1 MAKKYLDDNGVRY
14 LWTKLKNWV
23 NSTVPSKTEVAAN
36 TEARH
41 THGNKNVIDGIT
53 ANNISS
59 WDGKVE
65 NYIVTVTEHG
75 DEENGYT
82 YTGNNWQGIE
92 AAYNANKR
100 VYCNALG
107 ALLPLQLLVSGVNAS
122 FYMTL
127 PVDNKNFSVMSIS
140 ISLSDG
146 ATTVEQY
153 YYSLPEKVSDLT
165 NDSGFI
171 TSADG
176 GNAATVNGVKIVVAS
191 EPPASANNNTI
202 TFVV

>member
-23 NSTVPSKTEVAAN
+23 NSAVPSKTEVASN

-75 DEENGYT
+75 DDESGYT
-82 YTGNNWQGIE
+82 YTCDNWQGIE
-92 AAYNANKR
+92 DAYNNHKR
-100 VYCNALG
+100 VFLHNAG
-107 ALLPLQLLVSGVNAS
+107 YSIPISRVESSMAIFIIVAPFDETS
-122 FYMTL
+122 F
-127 PVDNKNFSVMSIS
+127 
-140 ISLSDG
+140 ISLMVSINTTDG
-146 ATTVEQY
+146 STTIENY
-153 YYSLPEKVSDLT
+153 IHSIPTKTSELT

-176 GNAATVNGVKIVVAS
+176 GNAATVNGVKIMVAS
-191 EPPASANNNTI
+191 EPPTSANNNTI

>member
-23 NSTVPSKTEVAAN
+23 NSVVPSKTDVTAN

-41 THGNKNVIDGIT
+41 SHANAGILDSIT
-53 ANNISS
+53 ADKITS
-59 WDGKVE
+59 WGAGVE
-65 NYIVTVTEHG
+65 NHIVTVTQD
-75 DEENGYT
+75 DEENAT
-82 YTGNNWQGIE
+82 AANWQGLE

-100 VYCNALG
+100 VYCVLNGG
-107 ALLPLQLLVSGVNAS
+107 AIIPLLSLYPGESAMFV
-122 FYMTL
+122 
-127 PVDNKNFSVMSIS
+127 
-140 ISLSDG
+140 ISLAMDNTIIHSTVTVSLTDG
-146 ATTVEQY
+146 STTVEQTFNTVP
-153 YYSLPEKVSDLT
+153 SKTSDLT

-176 GNAATVNGVKIVVAS
+176 GNAAAVNGIKIVT
-191 EPPASANNNTI
+191 ASAAPTNAENNTI

>member
-23 NSTVPSKTEVAAN
+23 NSVVPSKTDVTAN

-41 THGNKNVIDGIT
+41 SHANAGILDSIT
-53 ANNISS
+53 ADKITS
-59 WDGKVE
+59 WGAGVE
-65 NYIVTVTEHG
+65 NHIVTVTQG
-75 DEENGYT
+75 DEENAT
-82 YTGNNWQGIE
+82 AANWQGLE

-100 VYCNALG
+100 VYCVLNGGLI
-107 ALLPLQLLVSGVNAS
+107 LPLQMFYTGESAIFIGSMAMDNMIVHNTVTVSVA
-122 FYMTL
+122 
-127 PVDNKNFSVMSIS
+127 
-140 ISLSDG
+140 DG
-146 ATTVEQY
+146 STTVEQTINTVP
-153 YYSLPEKVSDLT
+153 SKTSDLT

-176 GNAATVNGVKIVVAS
+176 LKIVKSSTA
-191 EPPASANNNTI
+191 PTNADNNTI

>member
-23 NSTVPSKTEVAAN
+23 NSAVPSKTEVASN

-53 ANNISS
+53 ANNISN
-59 WDGKVE
+59 WDRKVE
-65 NYIVTVTEHG
+65 NYIVTLVEHG
-75 DEENGYT
+75 DDESGYT
-82 YTGNNWQGIE
+82 YTCDNWQGIE
-92 AAYNANKR
+92 DAYNNHKR
-100 VYCNALG
+100 VFLHSAGYSIPISCVESGMAIFTIVVPFDETSLIGNM
-107 ALLPLQLLVSGVNAS
+107 VSINTTDGSTTIEN
-122 FYMTL
+122 YIY
-127 PVDNKNFSVMSIS
+127 SIPTKTS
-140 ISLSDG
+140 
-146 ATTVEQY
+146 E
-153 YYSLPEKVSDLT
+153 LT

-191 EPPASANNNTI
+191 EPPTSANNNTI